1 VEADLSNRVGYAA
14 ERFVPGERRGELI
27 EVEHLA
33 RYWWVSTL
41 AAGRRVLDAGCG
53 VGYGT
58 ALLAR
63 AGAAD
68 AVGIDVADEAL
79 AAAAAA
85 SPELE
90 FTQADVHDLP
100 FPDDRFDVV
109 VCFEVIEHL
118 ERQDEAIAELARV
131 LTPDGVLA
139 MSSPNRGVYPTGNPH
154 HVHEYR
160 PDELR
165 AALSVHFAHVEL
177 HRQHDWV
184 ASAVLDDGAVA
195 SADLTV
201 LEADAGKAVGLPP
214 DSETYTIALAAHRLL
229 PNVPGRV
236 VLGSVD
242 EVRDGL
248 LQGLRAK
255 TALDDVARLQRVEAQ
270 LREENR
276 ILLDALEEVRGTLRA
291 IHGSLLWRGTRP
303 LRRLA
308 RRRRRRGPGRP

>member
-1 VEADLSNRVGYAA
+1 VEADLSNLVGCAA
-14 ERFVPGERRGELI
+14 ERFVPSERRGELI
-27 EVEHLA
+27 ETEHLA
-33 RYWWVSTL
+33 RYWWASTL
-41 AAGRRVLDAGCG
+41 VAGRRVLDAGCG

-68 AVGIDVADEAL
+68 AVGIDVSDEAV

-85 SPELE
+85 NPELE
-90 FTQADVHDLP
+90 FVQADVHDLP

-109 VCFEVIEHL
+109 VCFEVIEHV

-139 MSSPNRGVYPTGNPH
+139 ISSPNRGVYPTGNPH

-160 PDELR
+160 PDELH

-184 ASAVLDDGAVA
+184 ASAVLDDRAVA
-195 SADLTV
+195 SGDLTV
-201 LEADAGKAVGLPP
+201 LEAEVAKAVGLPP
-214 DSETYTIALAAHRLL
+214 DSETYTIGLGAHRPL
-229 PNVPGRV
+229 PKTPGRA
-236 VLGSVD
+236 VLGSID

-248 LQGLRAK
+248 VQGLRAK
-255 TALDDVARLQRVEAQ
+255 TALDDVARLQLVEAQ

-276 ILLDALEEVRGTLRA
+276 VLLAELEEVRGTLRA
-291 IHGSLLWRGTRP
+291 IHSSLLWRWTGPVRRVLRSRQRRP
-303 LRRLA
+303 
-308 RRRRRRGPGRP
+308 